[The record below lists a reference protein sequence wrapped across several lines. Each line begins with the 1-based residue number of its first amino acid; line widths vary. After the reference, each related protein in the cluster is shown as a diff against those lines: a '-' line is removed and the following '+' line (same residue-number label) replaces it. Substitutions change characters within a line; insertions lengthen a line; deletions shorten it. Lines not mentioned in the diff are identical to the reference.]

1 MHVWYNNNNNN
12 NNISNKY
19 TSHQLTNVVYSAET
33 DVSIYW
39 EVPIPTAA
47 PVGANRPDIIIK
59 GKDEAFLVDVSVP
72 LDRNIR
78 RKSVEKIQKYQ
89 GLKREV
95 EQMWQVRAKI
105 VPVIVGALGGLT
117 PSTADFVRELDAGA
131 SVSILQKE
139 ALLGTVDIIRPITQM
154 K

>member
-1 MHVWYNNNNNN
+1 MVHRTFR
-12 NNISNKY
+12 ISTQVTNSP
-19 TSHQLTNVVYSAET
+19 TSCTVLKRMCQSTGKCQL
-33 DVSIYW
+33 
-39 EVPIPTAA
+39 PTAA

-139 ALLGTVDIIRPITQM
+139 ALLGTVDIIRSITQM